1 VIWPPI
7 MLLVLG
13 GRFLSF
19 AVELVGWLL
28 WGLPFLSNSLAG
40 SDWGSDRW
48 MSMGRFMVVLIP
60 AHIIIG
66 AVLVRF
72 RWLGVPFLAT
82 WAAAFGVFAI
92 RFGAGQWVG

>member
-1 VIWPPI
+1 

-19 AVELVGWLL
+19 ELELIGWLL

-40 SDWGSDRW
+40 SGWATDRW
-48 MSMGRFMVVLIP
+48 MSMGRFMMVLIP

-72 RWLGVPFLAT
+72 RWLGVPFLAAS
-82 WAAAFGVFAI
+82 AAAFGVFAL
-92 RFGAGQWVG
+92 RYGAGQWVG